1 MMTIEQKE
9 IRRRIK
15 QFLIEHVVRP
25 EDKELADDDGLLG
38 TKAMDSLGLLRLV
51 TFLESEFSFVLDDED
66 ITPEHFSTVAQVARL
81 VEKKLNQGD
90 SAWKAASR

>member
-1 MMTIEQKE
+1 MMIEQME

-15 QFLIEHVVRP
+15 QFLIEHVVRTGA
-25 EDKELADDDGLLG
+25 KELADDDGLLG

-51 TFLESEFSFVLDDED
+51 TFLESEFSLVLDDED

-81 VEKKLNQGD
+81 VDKKLNQGN
-90 SAWKAASR
+90 SAWKAESR